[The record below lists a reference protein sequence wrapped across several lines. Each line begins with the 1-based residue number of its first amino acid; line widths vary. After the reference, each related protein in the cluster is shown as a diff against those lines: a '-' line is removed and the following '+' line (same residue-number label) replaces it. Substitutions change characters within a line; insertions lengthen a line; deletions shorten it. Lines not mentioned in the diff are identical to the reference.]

1 MNQSKRKVLVK
12 EVSQELAHPDVRPPA
27 MHQQQSLQV
36 SELSKGIVTWHDS
49 LHAFLSTYSN
59 TDVGSYGAEGE
70 DAVTHETM

>member
-36 SELSKGIVTWHDS
+36 SELSKGIVT
-49 LHAFLSTYSN
+49 
-59 TDVGSYGAEGE
+59 
-70 DAVTHETM
+70 